1 MNIARELEP
10 DTQARGWQY
19 YPAVESH
26 LFRSSHVTQTF
37 KIQVM
42 QPVRR
47 RGETTRF
54 PVVYATDGNLAF
66 DVLKGIAYAMQK
78 SESDAPRFILVGIGY
93 PSDCPVAGNVLR
105 ARDLTFPGYPDCR
118 FAPPAIEGV
127 LLPERG
133 SKEYGGGEDFQLFIQ
148 RELVPMIDE
157 RYHTQPGERTYFG
170 HSAGGGFGLFTLF
183 SRPELFNNYIISS
196 PSLTYHGISQSGA
209 EYDNYE
215 FLLKQAQQFAASGR
229 ALPGLRMYM
238 SVGSEEEFEP
248 TYAKWQL
255 TSSFYRLA
263 AFLKSAAIPGLQLT
277 TEIFAG
283 ETHMTVW
290 PMAFIHGVQ
299 AVYGTGPKRR

>member
-1 MNIARELEP
+1 VSIARELDLEVQGQ
-10 DTQARGWQY
+10 DWLF

-26 LFRSSHVTQTF
+26 LVRSSHVAQTF

-66 DVLKGIAYAMQK
+66 DVLKGISYAMQK

-118 FAPPAIEGV
+118 FPPPSVEGV

-133 SKEYGGGEDFQLFIQ
+133 GKEYVGGEDFQLFIQ

-157 RYHTQPGERTYFG
+157 KYHTQPGERTYFG
-170 HSAGGGFGLFTLF
+170 HSAGGGFGLFTLL
-183 SRPELFNNYIISS
+183 SRPDLFNNYIISS
-196 PSLTYHGISQSGA
+196 PGVTYNGISRSGVV
-209 EYDNYE
+209 YDNYE
-215 FLLKQAQQFAASGR
+215 FLLKRARQFAESGR
-229 ALPGLRMYM
+229 ALPGLRMYL

-248 TYAKWQL
+248 AYAKWQL

-263 AFLKSAAIPGLQLT
+263 TFLKSAAIPGLKLS
-277 TEIFAG
+277 TEIFSG

-290 PMAFIHGVQ
+290 PMAFVHGIQ
-299 AVYGTGPKRR
+299 AVFGTGPRR